1 MLDKILDSLTSI
13 AYPSEHLGSSNKD
26 KSMISL
32 KVGKVLES
40 SVEKDCSANKK
51 YRVLILGAGRVC
63 RPAVEFLASLGGIS
77 AEQSCI
83 SDDFEEPNCVEVI
96 VASLYLKD
104 AKEVFAFCI
113 QVLVL
118 VLK

>member
-40 SVEKDCSANKK
+40 SVEKDLQCKQE
-51 YRVLILGAGRVC
+51 IQ
-63 RPAVEFLASLGGIS
+63 SLNFRCWSG
-77 AEQSCI
+77 
-83 SDDFEEPNCVEVI
+83 V
-96 VASLYLKD
+96 
-104 AKEVFAFCI
+104 
-113 QVLVL
+113 
-118 VLK
+118 